1 MPFRP
6 GLVHPGRRPAGDASV
21 QAGAVVKRTMQ
32 KRLRAGAACKSCS
45 ERSHD
50 RVEIQGTME
59 GGCEFLLHLHMV
71 AQPYQHW
78 QNCVIASVGRSSLIW
93 PGARR
98 VWAVLSGPKDVRS
111 ELDHW
116 CGIISLRV

>member
-71 AQPYQHW
+71 AQPPCHVAEGHKHVARGIQPE
-78 QNCVIASVGRSSLIW
+78 VIVE
-93 PGARR
+93 
-98 VWAVLSGPKDVRS
+98 D
-111 ELDHW
+111 
-116 CGIISLRV
+116 